1 MQIVYELFHIINPSL
16 PDFIYNMFI
25 NFDPMKVEFWTYF
38 VLLVLMLT
46 AAYFISAYQIKY
58 AKLTILVSI
67 ALYLIGKPYQVGF
80 KNYFL
85 NGGFGSL
92 VHLVIAVSFVI
103 IVIKSLIQWL
113 IILPTR
119 YYFLQR
125 EGSAYNRNMQKR
137 QQRNQ
142 VQQRKKQGK
151 LAKQQMMMQQK
162 REQQLQPQA
171 MTKPAKRNK
180 LGFPT
185 RKSSTNQSDDYDKYT
200 REHNDSNDLDFYL

>member
-1 MQIVYELFHIINPSL
+1 MQIVYELFHVINPSL

-25 NFDPMKVEFWTYF
+25 KFDPMKVEFWTYF
-38 VLLVLMLT
+38 VLLVLVLT

-58 AKLTILVSI
+58 AKITILISI

-92 VHLVIAVSFVI
+92 VHLVIAVSFVVV
-103 IVIKSLIQWL
+103 VIKSLIQWL

-151 LAKQQMMMQQK
+151 LAKQQMLMQQK
-162 REQQLQPQA
+162 REQQLQQQA
-171 MTKPAKRNK
+171 MPKQTKRNK
-180 LGFPT
+180 LGFPN
-185 RKSSTNQSDDYDKYT
+185 RKPSANQSDDYDKYT
-200 REHNDSNDLDFYL
+200 RDHNDSNDLDFYL

>member
-80 KNYFL
+80 RNYFL

-92 VHLVIAVSFVI
+92 LHSVIAISFVI

-125 EGSAYNRNMQKR
+125 EGSAYSRSMQKR
-137 QQRNQ
+137 QQSNQ

-171 MTKPAKRNK
+171 MTKPTKRNK
-180 LGFPT
+180 LGFPS
-185 RKSSTNQSDDYDKYT
+185 RKPPMNQSNDYDTNT